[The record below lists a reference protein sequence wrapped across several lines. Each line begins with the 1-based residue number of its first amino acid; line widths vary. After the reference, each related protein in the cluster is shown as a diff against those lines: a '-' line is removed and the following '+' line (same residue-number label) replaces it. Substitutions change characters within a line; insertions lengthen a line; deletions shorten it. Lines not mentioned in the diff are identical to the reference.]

1 MYSSARDMARF
12 LAANLGALPDNAPLQ
27 AAMAFAQ
34 QGVFTV
40 GPRFTQALA
49 WQRVKNDGLEL
60 VDKNGGPNNTPTY
73 ICTVP
78 PRPRRPLLPSHLRG
92 AAAAPRRPPHHL
104 PLPRRPPPA
113 RHARP

>member
-60 VDKNGGPNNTPTY
+60 VDKNGGVHQTPT
-73 ICTVP
+73 TNRNNP
-78 PRPRRPLLPSHLRG
+78 PRRPGTIPPSHLG
-92 AAAAPRRPPHHL
+92 GGPATPTRPPT
-104 PLPRRPPPA
+104 
-113 RHARP
+113 